1 MTAEALEVVG
11 SNNPTAPL
19 TDDAIK
25 NVSASSL
32 SELYG
37 QTDFYIGVG
46 LAISS
51 CFFIGSSFIIKKKAL
66 LRINRHGEVRASAG
80 GFGYLKE
87 WIWWAGLL
95 TMGLGEA
102 ANFAAYAF
110 APASLVTPLGALS
123 VIVSAVMASQFLN
136 EKLNL
141 LGKLGCF
148 LCIVGSTIVVLHS
161 PKEKEIE
168 DLDVLFEKLQDP
180 GFIFYVIL
188 IIGSTFFVAFF
199 VAPRHGHNNVVV
211 YIFLCSGI
219 GSLTV
224 MSCKALG
231 LAIRDTIS
239 GRNDF
244 ATWMPWFL
252 IIVTVTFI
260 AIQMNYLNKALD
272 IFNTG
277 IVTPIY
283 YVMFTTLVITASAIL
298 FREFTHMRFEDI
310 LGDIC
315 GFLVVISA
323 VFMLNAFKDLDISLN
338 DVRGIMRPKM
348 QKLNQYDDEV
358 MIEPL
363 PKERRFTY
371 GSAGDIYRKA

>member
-1 MTAEALEVVG
+1 M
-11 SNNPTAPL
+11 SS
-19 TDDAIK
+19 
-25 NVSASSL
+25 SASSPAPAPEQNPTG
-32 SELYG
+32 SSTPSISDLYS
-37 QTDFYIGVG
+37 QDEFYIGLG

-66 LRINRHGEVRASAG
+66 LRLSKLGEVRAGSG
-80 GFGYLKE
+80 GFGYLRE

-95 TMGLGEA
+95 TMGIGEA
-102 ANFAAYAF
+102 ANFTAYAF

-123 VIVSAVMASQFLN
+123 VIISAVMASKFLN

-148 LCIVGSTIVVLHS
+148 LCILGSTIIVLHS

-168 DLDVLFEKLQDP
+168 DLQILFDKMVDP
-180 GFIFYVIL
+180 GFVLYVIL
-188 IIGSTFFVAFF
+188 ILGSSVFVAIFI
-199 VAPRHGHNNVVV
+199 APRQGHSNVMV
-211 YIFLCSGI
+211 YIYLCSGI

-239 GRNDF
+239 GKVNNF

-252 IIVTVTFI
+252 IIVTLTFI

-283 YVMFTTLVITASAIL
+283 YVMFTTLVIVASAIL
-298 FREFTHMRFEDI
+298 FREFTHMKFEDT

-315 GFLVVISA
+315 GFLVVVSA

-338 DVRGIMRPKM
+338 DVRGIMRPKIH
-348 QKLNQYDDEV
+348 KVAQYDDEILV
-358 MIEPL
+358 TRT
-363 PKERRFTY
+363 ERRYSY
-371 GSAGDIYRKA
+371 GSGEVYRNA